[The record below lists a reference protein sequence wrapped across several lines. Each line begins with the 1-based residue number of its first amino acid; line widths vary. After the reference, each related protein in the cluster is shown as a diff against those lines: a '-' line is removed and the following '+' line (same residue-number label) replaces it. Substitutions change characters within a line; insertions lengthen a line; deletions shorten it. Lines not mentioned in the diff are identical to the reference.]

1 MKKIISVALTSF
13 LAAAVSAQQGTPVAT
28 SSPAPTVSSTTPATT
43 ADVEGLRQQV
53 QSLTETVKALQQQVK
68 DQQAALEKANLTG
81 ESGLP
86 ENPEPSPIAGAKES
100 PAPAGTAAPQFPT
113 EDTSV
118 VSSTASAPS
127 PGPGAAGALTSEA
140 FPTTD
145 TSVVTSAPETISS
158 TGAGA
163 SLTQP
168 ITIGGG
174 KAYMNISLDS
184 VFALAYSSAANLNDI
199 EVGDHDPQQRGFN
212 ARNTELAFDGAVD
225 PYFQGFANI
234 VFLLDN
240 DNQTEVELE
249 EAFLQTSSL
258 PYNLQLKAGQFFAD
272 FGRLNPTHPHTWDF
286 ADSPLVNGLFLGP
299 DGLRGVGAQASWT
312 LPVPWYSQ
320 LVFASQNGRGETGF
334 SFRNPG
340 DNGMF
345 FDRVTTDREARGLQD
360 FVWIPRFENSFNLSD
375 TQTVLAGVSGA
386 FGSNETGA
394 NSRTQI
400 YGADLLYKW
409 KSSHAE
415 GGFPFVKWQTEVM
428 CRRFQAGHGAD
439 DSFPVAE
446 TFHDWGLYSQVLWG
460 FKKGW
465 VVGVRGDYVHM
476 QDSMY
481 TDDLDRQSRWRLSAD
496 LTWYPTEFSKI
507 RLQYNQD
514 FLEENF
520 FLSPREVESVFLQWE
535 FILGAHGAHKF

>member
-1 MKKIISVALTSF
+1 MKKIILVTLVILPAG
-13 LAAAVSAQQGTPVAT
+13 LASAQNTTPSPNSPTPV
-28 SSPAPTVSSTTPATT
+28 VSNAAPAT
-43 ADVEGLRQQV
+43 ASDVEALRQQV
-53 QSLTETVKALQQQVK
+53 QSLTDTVKTLQQQVK

-86 ENPEPSPIAGAKES
+86 PNPEPSPIAGAENS
-100 PAPAGTAAPQFPT
+100 PVPGASAPPRFPT

-118 VSSTASAPS
+118 VASATAPTVS
-127 PGPGAAGALTSEA
+127 GIPAPES
-140 FPTTD
+140 FPTSD
-145 TSVVTSAPETISS
+145 ASVVTSAPETISS
-158 TGAGA
+158 TGGGA

-184 VFALAYSSAANLNDI
+184 VFALAYSSAADLHDI

-249 EAFLQTSSL
+249 EAFLQTTSL

-286 ADSPLVNGLFLGP
+286 ADTPLVNGLFLGP

-312 LPVPWYSQ
+312 LPLPWYSQ

-340 DNGMF
+340 DDGMF
-345 FDRVTTDREARGLQD
+345 FDRITTDREARGLQD

-375 TQTVLAGVSGA
+375 TQTVLLGASGA

-415 GGFPFVKWQTEVM
+415 GGFPFVKWQTEFM
-428 CRRFQAGHGAD
+428 YRRFEAGRGVD
-439 DSFPVAE
+439 QSFPVAE

-460 FKKGW
+460 FKKGL
-465 VVGVRGDYVHM
+465 VAGIRGDIVDM
-476 QDSMY
+476 QDSKF
-481 TDDLDRQSRWRLSAD
+481 TDDLDRQPRWRLSANI
-496 LTWYPTEFSKI
+496 TWYPTEFSKI

-514 FLEENF
+514 FLEQNF
-520 FLSPREVESVFLQWE
+520 FLSAREVESVFLQWE